1 MKLDV
6 WGFVWTYK
14 GHRGFSWDQIWDI
27 YIYMLSVYI
36 LTYAPPSPPLPTL
49 GLDTA
54 TSAVLRPQAAAAPP
68 WLPGYREVPER
79 TPAHHGH
86 VQQCAGFVWNL
97 SRLPRDIASSQ
108 GLDT

>member
-54 TSAVLRPQAAAAPP
+54 TAVEGYMPVARLGTHSVHHLHTVYVCNKHCYYWELTGRGQSLRH
-68 WLPGYREVPER
+68 YV
-79 TPAHHGH
+79 
-86 VQQCAGFVWNL
+86 
-97 SRLPRDIASSQ
+97 
-108 GLDT
+108 